1 MGKLDNG
8 KANLHMYCLQGNL
21 RPFLKPFSIFCLWEN
36 KTDFKPPPPSKKEN
50 QQQKNLKKQPKKPK
64 NKKLV
69 QINESLCSLL
79 CLGKFNTE

>member
-1 MGKLDNG
+1 MST
-8 KANLHMYCLQGNL
+8 CLQGNL
-21 RPFLKPFSIFCLWEN
+21 RPFLKPFSIFCHWEN
-36 KTDFKPPPPSKKEN
+36 KTDLKKNIPPPLKKN
-50 QQQKNLKKQPKKPK
+50 QQQKNLKKQPKKLK